1 MRTHTYHTA
10 AFASRYG
17 LYIHNS
23 IQVAVLAE
31 PADDAHVYVR
41 DSGSLGVD
49 EDVAVESRAGLDAAL
64 LSAHLGN
71 PC

>member
-1 MRTHTYHTA
+1 MRTH
-10 AFASRYG
+10 
-17 LYIHNS
+17 
-23 IQVAVLAE
+23 AVPAE
-31 PADDAHVYVR
+31 PADAAHGYVR
-41 DSGSLGVD
+41 GSGSLGVDEDVD